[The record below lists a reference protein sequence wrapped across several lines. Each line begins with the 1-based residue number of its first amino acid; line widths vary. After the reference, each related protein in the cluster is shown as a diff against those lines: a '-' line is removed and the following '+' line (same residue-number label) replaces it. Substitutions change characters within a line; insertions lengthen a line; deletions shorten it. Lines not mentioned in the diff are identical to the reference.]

1 MLQQQAAPAASTKQP
16 ALPTTTGRGMPM
28 CMWNDVKESCTP
40 SQLVFLSLNAAP
52 TTMLHR

>member
-1 MLQQQAAPAASTKQP
+1 
-16 ALPTTTGRGMPM
+16 M

-52 TTMLHR
+52 TTVLHRYVDCTGCG